1 MAPDSPVATRIWL
14 GARLIAMMKLATVAR
29 LREGD
34 SNPCPLQYNLV
45 LLPLLEEPASHTP
58 LACWTPR
65 YYTEPAHASPPH
77 LLRWAAQSEAVG
89 HWASL
94 CLSSTDSDITHQIAR
109 IQCELP
115 YFMHGLDMS
124 ADLPGKLLVGFCRCF
139 LHARRSAPH
148 QSPPHSRAAH
158 GLEGRSFGPI
168 AYHSDCEFAKRDTF
182 NCKGDAA
189 WQKLSALPSARFRPR
204 RSLLPVLVSVTRLP
218 CALIDAGPALT
229 PRRPHLKLCDLSH
242 RSAIP

>member
-124 ADLPGKLLVGFCRCF
+124 ADLPGKLLVGICRCF
-139 LHARRSAPH
+139 LHARRSAHH
-148 QSPPHSRAAH
+148 QSPPHSRQHMAWRA
-158 GLEGRSFGPI
+158 GALAQLRITAIVSLRRATPSI
-168 AYHSDCEFAKRDTF
+168 V
-182 NCKGDAA
+182 KGM
-189 WQKLSALPSARFRPR
+189 QPGKSYLPFRALGSGHVEVCCPYW
-204 RSLLPVLVSVTRLP
+204 LVVTRLRGP
-218 CALIDAGPALT
+218 SLTLLQRALREDDI
-229 PRRPHLKLCDLSH
+229 
-242 RSAIP
+242 